1 MDWFLYDND
10 LRHERVK
17 ASTTQEKM
25 RVYLHNWGT
34 VLLFYCTYGKYLH
47 LVMFI
52 NKIKVVLFP
61 KFENRWYCLYFF
73 HKDLSFHKGHFSFP
87 RPSFFGTLPRFKEF
101 FSSLRLCPFFESLTS
116 LLKEVGEKTFCI
128 TGCYIVFKDIIST
141 YSHFNFLC
149 FSRKKYLKKIK
160 ESMKEFHK
168 DRLVWSNIEDCTA
181 QKTKFPIKD
190 FFSKFDTFT
199 DKNSLMKNFI
209 FCAGLI

>member
-1 MDWFLYDND
+1 MACIFFIKTFLFTK
-10 LRHERVK
+10 HI
-17 ASTTQEKM
+17 S
-25 RVYLHNWGT
+25 H
-34 VLLFYCTYGKYLH
+34 
-47 LVMFI
+47 
-52 NKIKVVLFP
+52 FP
-61 KFENRWYCLYFF
+61 DPL
-73 HKDLSFHKGHFSFP
+73 
-87 RPSFFGTLPRFKEF
+87 FFGTLHHFKEF

-160 ESMKEFHK
+160 EGMKEFHK

-181 QKTKFPIKD
+181 QKMKFPIKD